1 MMNRIDFSY
10 KYIDVQAWLK
20 ILAYKSYKEYL
31 LIIDKAIAKT
41 AEYFNIPFGTIEKLI
56 VLEKAHFNK
65 EQETLLVYYYEYI
78 RTNQAF
84 QEWCR
89 LL

>member
-1 MMNRIDFSY
+1 MNRIDFSY
-10 KYIDVQAWLK
+10 KYIDVHAWLK

-31 LIIDKAIAKT
+31 LITDKAIAKT
-41 AEYFNIPFGTIEKLI
+41 AEYFKIPFGRVEKLT
-56 VLEKAHFNK
+56 VLEKVHFNK
-65 EQETLLVYYYEYI
+65 EQETLLIYYFEYI
-78 RTNQAF
+78 RKNQAF